1 MDLES
6 KNKNIIKSVEP
17 IKSGRERE
25 LKTKVEIIYSKIK
38 ENKKRTKREED
49 KLTSWKA
56 ISKHTS
62 KSNEK

>member
-38 ENKKRTKREED
+38 ENKKKEQ
-49 KLTSWKA
+49 K
-56 ISKHTS
+56 
-62 KSNEK
+62 EKKTN